1 MDKKGIEN
9 KSIGV
14 LMIITSRLF
23 WFFIISL
30 SFVNPFATLFAQGT
44 IVQDKTIRDVAREE
58 LLKFLDKIPVG
69 QEMLYGFEN
78 REQFKSVT
86 IGKPLQIL
94 SLSTETYSIDYANTS
109 IKILPHDEWFVPLI
123 VQNTIKAIIT
133 VTKHEGR
140 LQAVDFG
147 AKDLADELNT
157 FKEITAKNN
166 SIISILRVY
175 RLQCDFLVLPT
186 GSKTVDQNL
195 IIPLKS
201 AQIALFNDTSYKAGF
216 NEREVILLIQEKLKL
231 LPNEENN
238 R

>member
-1 MDKKGIEN
+1 
-9 KSIGV
+9 
-14 LMIITSRLF
+14 MIITSRLF

-30 SFVNPFATLFAQGT
+30 SFVNPFSTLLAQGT
-44 IVQDKTIRDVAREE
+44 IVEDKTIRDIAREE
-58 LLKFLDKIPVG
+58 LLQFLNKVPVG

-78 REQFKSVT
+78 RDQFKSVT

-109 IKILPHDEWFVPLI
+109 MKIVPHDEWFVPLI
-123 VQNTIKAIIT
+123 VQNTMKAIMT

-147 AKDLADELNT
+147 AKDLADELNS
-157 FKEITAKNN
+157 FKEITTKNN

-175 RLQCDFLVLPT
+175 RLQCDFLVISN
-186 GSKTVDQNL
+186 GSVSGDQKL
-195 IIPLKS
+195 IIPMKS
-201 AQIALFNDTSYKAGF
+201 AQIALFNDASYKSGF
-216 NEREVILLIQEKLKL
+216 SEREVILLLQEKLKL